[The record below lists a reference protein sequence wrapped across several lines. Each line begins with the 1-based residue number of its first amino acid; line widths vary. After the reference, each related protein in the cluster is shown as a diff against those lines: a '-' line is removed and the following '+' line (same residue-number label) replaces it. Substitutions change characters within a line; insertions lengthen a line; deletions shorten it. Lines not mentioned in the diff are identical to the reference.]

1 MHVVIALLG
10 SIATI
15 LYILNH
21 LGVDIGWLNPY
32 WWSRRRKWA
41 AKYQGDPIY
50 SIEDP
55 LHVAALLVI
64 GVAKLEGDLTAE
76 QKHAIKDQFS
86 VKFSMGEKDSS
97 ELLGSAAHLLAAPQL
112 IGAQLT
118 ELARRS
124 QSKFS
129 SEQAESMLAMM
140 DVVAAAEGSSSSGQR
155 DYVDGMRSLFAPQP
169 MGDGPWDNPQT

>member
-15 LYILNH
+15 LYVLNH
-21 LGVDIGWLNPY
+21 LGVDIGWLNPF
-32 WWSRRRKWA
+32 WWKRRRQWA
-41 AKYQGDPIY
+41 AKYQGDPVY

-55 LHVAALLVI
+55 LHVAALLII

-76 QKHAIKDQFS
+76 QKQAVRDQFS
-86 VKFSMGEKDSS
+86 EKFSMGEKETS

-112 IGAQLT
+112 ISAQLRT
-118 ELARRS
+118 LAERS
-124 QSKFS
+124 QSKLS

-140 DVVAAAEGSSSSGQR
+140 DVVAGAEGSSSSEQR
-155 DYVDGMRSLFAPQP
+155 EYVEGMRTLFMSQAK
-169 MGDGPWDNPQT
+169 GDGPWN